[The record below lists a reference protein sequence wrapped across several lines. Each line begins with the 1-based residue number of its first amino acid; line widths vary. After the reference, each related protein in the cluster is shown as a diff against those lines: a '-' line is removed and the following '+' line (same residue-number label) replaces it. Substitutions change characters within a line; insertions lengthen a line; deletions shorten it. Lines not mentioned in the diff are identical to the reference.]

1 MDYTYDINEK
11 DKCWYLKVCDK
22 SRCGDDF
29 CVRHYKMSCL
39 ISMACMEGKQRYPIP
54 LKLDADK
61 ADKDAYDK
69 LRVIQDDIY
78 NFVTQGKNL
87 LIYSKYTGNGKTE
100 WAKKLMLSWFN
111 AIWSKTDFECRG
123 LFVSLPK
130 LLSSKQSNIDKPN
143 EYYNYVVDNIIKADL
158 VVWDELNYKKYN
170 EFEHSFI
177 LDILSQRMALG
188 KANIYTTNYG
198 MKEIQERL
206 GQRLMSR
213 VVAPSI
219 HIEFVGKDK
228 RELEV

>member
-69 LRVIQDDIY
+69 LRAIQDDIY

-87 LIYSKYTGNGKTE
+87 LIYSKYI
-100 WAKKLMLSWFN
+100 LYY
-111 AIWSKTDFECRG
+111 RG
-123 LFVSLPK
+123 IF
-130 LLSSKQSNIDKPN
+130 
-143 EYYNYVVDNIIKADL
+143 
-158 VVWDELNYKKYN
+158 
-170 EFEHSFI
+170 
-177 LDILSQRMALG
+177 
-188 KANIYTTNYG
+188 
-198 MKEIQERL
+198 
-206 GQRLMSR
+206 
-213 VVAPSI
+213 
-219 HIEFVGKDK
+219 
-228 RELEV
+228 